1 MLSNFFTAVL
11 DMSLSASIVI
21 LIVLLTRLLLWKVPK
36 AVSYGL
42 WLVVLVR
49 LLCPF
54 EIQSPISIMPEID
67 PVSSY
72 YEPELSEDLL
82 LSPSDAVGTL
92 DTLPE
97 GAPSDQQIPVVY
109 EDANIKVDSV
119 SVTTTDHWIL
129 VGTYVWALGF
139 GAMAMYSAV
148 SILILKRKVRE
159 AVLLEKGVYET
170 DSVNTP
176 FVMGLFLPK
185 IYLPVGLYEEERRL
199 ILAHERQHIRRMDPL
214 WKALGF
220 LALSIHWFNP
230 LVWLAFLL
238 GCRDME
244 MSCDEAVIKNLGE
257 CTRADYAASL
267 LKISKG
273 KRIIAGAPLA
283 FGEGDTKGRI
293 RNLAKWKKPVLWI
306 SIAAVVLCAVLGVCL
321 LTDPMDAT
329 APCGISYYFGYLD
342 VIEDD
347 SLTLTCEDGRKLVF
361 ERHSGLSLPDDVK
374 TGAYVMLRGSWNSE
388 RQCYV
393 TANVQTI
400 TGPVHA
406 DLEDAIENAVLL
418 IGGDPKE
425 EGEYACASFIAISRE
440 PEGRLPGDTS
450 EGVITLY
457 GMALHQFYANQNGT
471 LVETG
476 GSHIPV
482 AITFHINSMG
492 GYCLAEYWMPRDG
505 SYYDDDIRAKFPGG
519 KIPDTQEFIVS
530 QKNACEEKAMRHFGI
545 TESGETETTV
555 PPTTEAAPGFDLSL
569 VPEDGSLPFEELPET
584 YSREDAIADGVAV
597 MEYENAYANA
607 EVWEAFAR
615 SVEEGK
621 PARVRIMD
629 CRLGLVQYMEDIL
642 FDGTSFMVR
651 TTVYDTEGHLAE
663 IKESY
668 YKYLLAYQN
677 ELKDE
682 TGWVYER
689 YTRYG
694 LCNAQ
699 PPKEPNWYQW
709 HDGSGKSII
718 VFQYITQ
725 YSSNPEL
732 PETLVSAQLMHEDAV
747 YGTITDPETLESLRA
762 MLAGAQVEPKQS
774 SSFEILKLYLRLE
787 FSDGTQMEIP
797 MSPES
802 DLILFNGNVYDY
814 GPGDVIRNGQAMRY
828 NAILDLV
835 RHFGLE
841 DWPEAFDQW
850 CMDHGIEPPRHS
862 LKVIVGEEP
871 HP

>member
-1 MLSNFFTAVL
+1 MVSNFFTSVL
-11 DMSLSASIVI
+11 DMSVSASVVI
-21 LIVLLTRLLLWKVPK
+21 LVVLLARLLLRKVPK
-36 AVSYGL
+36 IVSYGL

-54 EIQSPISIMPEID
+54 ELQSPVSIMPEIA

-72 YEPELSEDLL
+72 YEPELSEDFFID
-82 LSPSDAVGTL
+82 PSEAVGAV
-92 DTLPE
+92 DPIPE
-97 GAPSDQQIPVVY
+97 GSPGVQQVPVVY
-109 EDANIKVDSV
+109 EGANIKVDYV
-119 SVTTTDHWIL
+119 SVRTADPWVLAGTWIWL
-129 VGTYVWALGF
+129 LGF
-139 GAMAMYSAV
+139 CAMAVYSAA
-148 SILILKRKVRE
+148 SILLLKRKVRE

-170 DSVNTP
+170 DGIGSP
-176 FVMGLFLPK
+176 FVMGLFIPK
-185 IYLPVGLYEEERRL
+185 IYLPVGLTQQERNL
-199 ILAHERQHIRRMDPL
+199 ILAHERQHIRRMDPV

-230 LVWLAFLL
+230 LVWVAFIL

-244 MSCDEAVIKNLGE
+244 MSCDEAVLKKLGPMA
-257 CTRADYAASL
+257 RGDYAAAL
-267 LKISKG
+267 LKITVG
-273 KRIIAGAPLA
+273 KRMIAGSPLA
-283 FGEGDTKGRI
+283 FGEGDPKGRI

-306 SIAAVVLCAVLGVCL
+306 SILAVALCAVLAVCL
-321 LTDPMDAT
+321 LTDPMQEST
-329 APCGISYYFGYLD
+329 PGGSSYYFGYLD
-342 VIEDD
+342 AVEGDT
-347 SLTLTCEDGRKLVF
+347 LTLTCEDGRELVF
-361 ERHSGLSLPDDVK
+361 ERYSGFSMPDDVK
-374 TGAYVMLRGSWNSE
+374 PGAYVMLRGSWNSE
-388 RQCYV
+388 KQCYV
-393 TANVQTI
+393 TANVRTI
-400 TGPVHA
+400 TGPVHT

-425 EGEYACASFIAISRE
+425 EGEYACASFIAIARE

-450 EGVITLY
+450 DGVITLY
-457 GMALHQFYANQNGT
+457 GMALHQTYANQNGT

-505 SYYDDDIRAKFPGG
+505 SYYDDDVRGKFPDGM
-519 KIPDTQEFIVS
+519 IPNTQEYIVFQ
-530 QKNACEEKAMRHFGI
+530 QKACEEKAMRHFGI
-545 TESGETETTV
+545 TESGEEESTV
-555 PPTTEAAPGFDLSL
+555 PPTTEATSGFDLSL

-615 SVEEGK
+615 SVEEGN

-629 CRLGLVQYMEDIL
+629 CRLGFVQYMEDIL

-668 YKYLLAYQN
+668 YNYLLVYRVEKQ
-677 ELKDE
+677 DE
-682 TGWVYER
+682 KGWVYER
-689 YTRYG
+689 YVRYG

-747 YGTITDPETLESLRA
+747 YGTITDPEKLESLRT
-762 MLAGAQVEPKQS
+762 MLAGAQVVRTATQY
-774 SSFEILKLYLRLE
+774 FVRLKLYMRLE

-797 MSPES
+797 MTPTE
-802 DLILFNGNVYDY
+802 DWIIIDGNVYDY
-814 GPGDVIRNGQAMRY
+814 GPGDVIRNGQATQY

-841 DWPEAFDQW
+841 DWPEAFTQW
-850 CMDHGIEPPRHS
+850 CIDHGIEPPRHS